1 MYLYIETVTVG
12 TCSYY
17 LEFNFIFAVLLAKHA
32 RDVATVDLPGP
43 LGVRNAALGTVRTVG
58 PSEILLVE
66 LRTGA
71 VVSRLPP
78 GGSYPPS
85 PASAA
90 MDVNG
95 EAPVV
100 EEDIGHSDIDGAVED
115 AGFTES
121 SAAESASGDSSGSDS
136 ESEEEGALSRSLHH
150 TPSTHCDALS
160 RTDAAKEAMFSVSYM
175 RYDEGTGVLATGTQR
190 GAIHLWQ

>member
-1 MYLYIETVTVG
+1 
-12 TCSYY
+12 
-17 LEFNFIFAVLLAKHA
+17 
-32 RDVATVDLPGP
+32 
-43 LGVRNAALGTVRTVG
+43 
-58 PSEILLVE
+58 
-66 LRTGA
+66 
-71 VVSRLPP
+71 
-78 GGSYPPS
+78 
-85 PASAA
+85 
-90 MDVNG
+90 MDMKG

-115 AGFTES
+115 AGFS

-136 ESEEEGALSRSLHH
+136 ESEEEGALSRSLRH

-160 RTDAAKEAMFSVSYM
+160 RTDAAKEAMFSVSHM